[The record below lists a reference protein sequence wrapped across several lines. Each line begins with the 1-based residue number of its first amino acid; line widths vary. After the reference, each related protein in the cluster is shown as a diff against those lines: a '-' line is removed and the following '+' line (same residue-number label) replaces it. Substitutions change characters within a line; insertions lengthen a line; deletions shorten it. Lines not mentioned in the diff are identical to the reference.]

1 MRAVL
6 SLFTAFCSLSLVSC
20 DSLNC
25 TEVID
30 KAKKGDMGIVEEY
43 SSFKEGKLLTC

>member
-20 DSLNC
+20 DPLNC

-30 KAKKGDMGIVEEY
+30 KVKKGDMDIVEEY
-43 SSFKEGKLLTC
+43 LSSQEGKLLTC